1 MALADLSDDQRL
13 ILSTLI
19 EMVDLDTLRENLA
32 LEGYVVTNAEL
43 SDELHDLP
51 IDLGLMR

>member
-1 MALADLSDDQRL
+1 MAVEDLTADQRL
-13 ILSTLI
+13 ILSTLL

-43 SDELHDLP
+43 SDELHNLP